1 MRPPALAP
9 QLKRDPLGRATTMRV
24 YCTSERILAGLTVPI
39 WLAVVVIFTVL
50 IATMPEMR
58 ANLLLWAGGLGG
70 VGATFIAVKIAVT
83 GRSTRRL
90 EQNAFDALSGKPLPP
105 D

>member
-1 MRPPALAP
+1 
-9 QLKRDPLGRATTMRV
+9 MRV